1 MIAPGRTRLLL
12 IIAVGCLAV
21 LAVVIMTRARSPR
34 PAYSITAIA
43 PKSPSFFHAMLFHHT
58 SVYFEFKDG
67 ALRSAMTPEE
77 LVSAVPIGATP
88 QSDKSDPTSCDF
100 RKRLFPSQRT
110 SYRKGLRQSGRTS
123 SLHAL
128 AGQPYGA
135 GATFLNG
142 QIGFCRIGD
151 QNSELGISYRCRYA
165 SGRFPE

>member
-1 MIAPGRTRLLL
+1 MIAPGKTRLLL

-77 LVSAVPIGATP
+77 LVSAVSCLPE
-88 QSDKSDPTSCDF
+88 SEKSYHTSCDF

-123 SLHAL
+123 SIHAL

-151 QNSELGISYRCRYA
+151 QNSELVIFYRCRYA